1 MKTTITTSED
11 FVRAVEVE
19 AVAAVPGT
27 YRLQVSSQ
35 LCSARNPKDW
45 QNNFTLIL
53 REEDLQTLRNVIT
66 AALTTSACT
75 QGTS

>member
-1 MKTTITTSED
+1 MKTTITTSGY

-53 REEDLQTLRNVIT
+53 REEDLQTLRNVIS
-66 AALTTSACT
+66 AALTASA
-75 QGTS
+75 GARG

>member
-1 MKTTITTSED
+1 MKTTITTSGD

-35 LCSARNPKDW
+35 LYSARNPKDW

-53 REEDLQTLRNVIT
+53 REEDLQTLRNVIS
-66 AALTTSACT
+66 AALTASA
-75 QGTS
+75 GARA